1 VTGLTPG
8 KYMLIETT
16 SPKGYGLSDEIIEFT
31 IDENGN
37 PSEGVIVMYNSPI
50 PVTADI
56 NLTIIIIGF
65 IGTISLVI
73 FSTYKLIKQQ

>member
-1 VTGLTPG
+1 
-8 KYMLIETT
+8 MLIETT